1 MNKKKNNPLPG
12 EMTNIDV
19 DFISLVHKGAN
30 GQQVQIYK
38 SDEEVPDDETKTV
51 GSFMQVMK
59 NFFIGKA
66 DEAET
71 ATKVSNEETSKGKKK
86 NNTSFAQTIA
96 VSDIMDS
103 MWRVNDTLRSVM
115 RNIIADESITDK
127 KQSLS
132 QAIDDYATYMKE
144 KINSTAIAKSDFYD
158 EPESNISKAGR
169 TLSEKSLTSIKNA
182 ITALQTLLTESGG
195 EGEIQKGDDFDMSNE
210 EIKKIMKGAL
220 DEALQPITA
229 RLEAVEKADTQE
241 GVGKNTEDITSENI
255 SDIVKSAVAEAVQ
268 PIQERLDKVEK
279 SRGIARGLEDE
290 GGTTEVEKSAGVFD
304 GLFI

>member
-1 MNKKKNNPLPG
+1 MNKKNNKPLPG

-30 GQQVQIYK
+30 GQCVQIYK

-51 GSFMQVMK
+51 GNFMQAMK
-59 NFFIGKA
+59 SFFIGKSNEVA
-66 DEAET
+66 V
-71 ATKVSNEETSKGKKK
+71 ATKDSDEEKTKAKKK
-86 NNTSFAQTIA
+86 NTSFAQAIS

-103 MWRVNDTLRSVM
+103 MWRVNDTLREVM
-115 RNIIADESITDK
+115 RNIIGDESITDK
-127 KQSLS
+127 KSALS

-158 EPESNISKAGR
+158 EPEREISKAGR

-182 ITALQTLLTESGG
+182 ITALQSLLTEAGG

-220 DEALQPITA
+220 DEALKPITE
-229 RLEAVEKADTQE
+229 RLEAVEKGDNADE
-241 GVGKNTEDITSENI
+241 GAGNTTEMTAGSISE
-255 SDIVKSAVAEAVQ
+255 IVKSVVLEAVQ
-268 PIQERLDKVEK
+268 PMQERLDKVEK
-279 SRGIARGLEDE
+279 ARGTARGLEYE
-290 GGTTEVEKSAGVFD
+290 GGQSEVEKSAGTFD
-304 GLFI
+304 GFFI